1 MNTWLEP
8 EISYGV
14 AWAGMIPFLIIDT
27 GLALPRAVYVK
38 PGQAAACMF
47 FTYLINPAFCLKAKE
62 LFPRLFTSPTPYDKI
77 NASLSK
83 ATSWGWCT

>member
-27 GLALPRAVYVK
+27 GLALPRA
-38 PGQAAACMF
+38 
-47 FTYLINPAFCLKAKE
+47 
-62 LFPRLFTSPTPYDKI
+62 LFTLPSGCLHVLYVFNQSCFLFKGKGIVSAFIYLPHSI
-77 NASLSK
+77 
-83 ATSWGWCT
+83 